1 MKTRNTHRWMW
12 AEALDLLEDAGRLQ
26 SQFFRLG
33 ESTARRPCWE
43 PPIDAYETGDELWL
57 YFALPGV
64 DAESVQ
70 VLQHEDS
77 LIVRG
82 ERKLPV
88 IAAAATIRQ
97 LEIPYGAFERRVGLP
112 AGHFELLEHRLD
124 KGCLVIGL
132 RRIA

>member
-1 MKTRNTHRWMW
+1 MKTRNTQRWMW

-33 ESTARRPCWE
+33 ESASRQPCWE
-43 PPIDAYETGDELWL
+43 PPVDAYESGGELWL

-64 DAESVQ
+64 PAEGVQ
-70 VLQHEDS
+70 VLQQGDS

-82 ERKLPV
+82 DRKLPA
-88 IAAAATIRQ
+88 IAAAAAIRQ
-97 LEIPYGAFERRVGLP
+97 LEIPYGAFERRIGLP
-112 AGHFELLEHRLD
+112 AGHFELLEHQLD